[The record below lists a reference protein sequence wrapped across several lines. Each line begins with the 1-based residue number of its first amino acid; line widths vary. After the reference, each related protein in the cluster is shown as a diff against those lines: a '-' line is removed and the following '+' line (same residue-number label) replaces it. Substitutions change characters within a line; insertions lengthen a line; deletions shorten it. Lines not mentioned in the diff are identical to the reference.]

1 MRGRADRE
9 RPQYQ
14 HRARPH
20 RTRAC
25 RSVGLE
31 QWARRSPAA
40 RPGMPALGL
49 GLCGTRRA
57 RQRPAPAVDEHR
69 GHLRSGSD
77 AARRETDRHTD
88 DVTVFHL
95 LRHGEPAVFGRI
107 NGRLPGVGLS
117 EKGRAEIAAVA
128 SRLAGEKID
137 AIYASPLQRTRE
149 TAEILSDRLA
159 LPVQYR
165 EEVIEL
171 DFGEWTGLTAD
182 EIRNDERWQMW
193 SNCRSIAAIPGGE
206 SMRKVQDRVVH
217 ALFDLQRLHPDQA
230 LVIVSHGDVIRAGL
244 LFALGMPLDFGS
256 RIEVGLAS
264 LSTIRLDGSGI
275 RVLAL
280 NGCPR
285 PPPP

>member
-1 MRGRADRE
+1 
-9 RPQYQ
+9 
-14 HRARPH
+14 
-20 RTRAC
+20 
-25 RSVGLE
+25 
-31 QWARRSPAA
+31 
-40 RPGMPALGL
+40 
-49 GLCGTRRA
+49 
-57 RQRPAPAVDEHR
+57 
-69 GHLRSGSD
+69 
-77 AARRETDRHTD
+77 
-88 DVTVFHL
+88 VTVFHL
-95 LRHGEPAVFGRI
+95 LRHGEPTVFGRI

-117 EKGRAEIAAVA
+117 ARGRDEIAAVA
-128 SRLAGEKID
+128 ARLAGETID

-149 TAEILSDRLA
+149 TAEILADRLG
-159 LPVQYR
+159 LPIQYR
-165 EEVIEL
+165 EDVIEI

-182 EIRNDERWQMW
+182 EIRKDQRWQMW

-206 SMRKVQDRVVH
+206 SWRKVQDRVVH

-280 NGCPR
+280 NDCPR
-285 PPPP
+285 PH